1 MIKQELDELLR
12 SLTNQDGKAI
22 PVNEGVT
29 SINNTGVYPRVV
41 YWDYIIQDRVASGRE
56 YDALVTY
63 QISHFSRYP
72 RDYTLNLLR
81 SRLRQA
87 GLFPQIFVEYIE
99 EDRVFHSYFSL
110 EVVEEIE
117 EADA

>member
-1 MIKQELDELLR
+1 MTKQELDKLLR
-12 SLTNQDGKAI
+12 SVTCSDGKRIA
-22 PVNEGVT
+22 VNEGVA
-29 SINNTGVYPRVV
+29 SIGNTGTYPRIV

-63 QISHFSRYP
+63 QISHFSKRP
-72 RDYTLNLLR
+72 RSHSLNVLR
-81 SRLRQA
+81 SKLRQV

-117 EADA
+117 EAEA